1 MSRQV
6 PYEYDMRHLQS
17 SSRVAYPSF
26 LSLHETIWIHTKCL
40 LKGLLDAFRWDLVI
54 TTATS
59 DPEIRSNI
67 LKSLLLNSLSLASIY
82 AFDLLLQPLVHDHPS
97 WLRRNVG
104 WCYQV
109 LWLLPV
115 VGVSFYLN
123 SSWCNTIAKRT
134 FVLQYG
140 NRAVQP
146 RHVTYTG
153 MLNALATS
161 AYRTVMVLTSV
172 IVSFGLGAIPR
183 AGPLIS
189 FAFMCWID
197 AYYCFEFVW
206 VARGLS
212 LASRVRHLE
221 ERWAYYF
228 AFGFPSAAICTW
240 GSGLANAAL
249 FSLLF
254 PAYIIMAMTAR
265 PAPQDP
271 YNPLPSADVVRYP
284 SPLIPIRLR
293 IFAIVIWLNDII
305 VQILSITGSAGQIT
319 RHHRALSHS
328 SEKAEEGTGVEA
340 PRLTNNVSGRSVRRN
355 EFRSPVE
362 RTREHRKEPSMDRRK
377 RG

>member
-6 PYEYDMRHLQS
+6 PYEYTRHLRS
-17 SSRVAYPSF
+17 SSRAAYPSF
-26 LSLHETIWIHTKCL
+26 LSFHETVWIHIKCL
-40 LKGLLDAFRWDLVI
+40 SRGLFDAFRWDLVI
-54 TTATS
+54 RTATS

-67 LKSLLLNSLSLASIY
+67 LKSILLNSL
-82 AFDLLLQPLVHDHPS
+82 S

-115 VGVSFYLN
+115 VGTSFYLN

-134 FVLQYG
+134 FTLQYG

-153 MLNALATS
+153 MLNTLATS

-172 IVSFGLGAIPR
+172 IVSLGLGMIPH
-183 AGPLIS
+183 AGPFMS

-197 AYYCFEFVW
+197 AYYCFEKW
-206 VARGLS
+206 IARGLS

-228 AFGFPSAAICTW
+228 AFGLPSCCYLHMGKRTCKCCLIRSFIPC
-240 GSGLANAAL
+240 GD
-249 FSLLF
+249 
-254 PAYIIMAMTAR
+254 

-271 YNPLPSADVVRYP
+271 YNPLSSSDTVRYP
-284 SPLIPIRLR
+284 SPLIPIRLP
-293 IFAIVIWLNDII
+293 IFANLK
-305 VQILSITGSAGQIT
+305 
-319 RHHRALSHS
+319 RHHRAHSHS
-328 SEKAEEGTGVEA
+328 SENAEEGTG
-340 PRLTNNVSGRSVRRN
+340 P
-355 EFRSPVE
+355 RSPVE
-362 RTREHRKEPSMDRRK
+362 RTGERRKEPPMDRRK
-377 RG
+377 RA

>member
-6 PYEYDMRHLQS
+6 PYEYTRHLHS
-17 SSRVAYPSF
+17 SSRAAYPSF
-26 LSLHETIWIHTKCL
+26 LSLYETIWIHIRCL
-40 LKGLLDAFRWDLVI
+40 LRGLFDAFRWDLVVP
-54 TTATS
+54 TRALRS
-59 DPEIRSNI
+59 DPEVRSNF
-67 LKSLLLNSLSLASIY
+67 LKSILLNSLSLASIY

-115 VGVSFYLN
+115 VGISFYLN

-134 FVLQYG
+134 FILQYG

-146 RHVTYTG
+146 RYVTYTG
-153 MLNALATS
+153 MLNTLAAS
-161 AYRTVMVLTSV
+161 AYRTVMVVTSV
-172 IVSFGLGAIPR
+172 IVSLGFGMIPH
-183 AGPLIS
+183 AGPFLS

-197 AYYCFEFVW
+197 AFVW

-212 LASRVRHLE
+212 LASRVKHLE

-228 AFGFPSAAICTW
+228 AFGLPSAAICTW

-249 FSLLF
+249 FALLF

-271 YNPLPSADVVRYP
+271 YNPLSSSDTVRYL
-284 SPLIPIRLR
+284 SPLIPLRLP
-293 IFAIVIWLNDII
+293 IFAIVIWLNDFI
-305 VQILSITGSAGQIT
+305 VHILSITGTAGQVK

-328 SEKAEEGTGVEA
+328 PENAEEGAGMDTPKLA
-340 PRLTNNVSGRSVRRN
+340 NNVSRRLRHSN
-355 EFRSPVE
+355 ELRSPVE
-362 RTREHRKEPSMDRRK
+362 RTRAHRREPPTDKRK

>member
-6 PYEYDMRHLQS
+6 PYEYTRHLRS
-17 SSRVAYPSF
+17 SSRAAYPSF
-26 LSLHETIWIHTKCL
+26 LSLHETVWIHVKCL
-40 LKGLLDAFRWDLVI
+40 SRGLFDAFRWDLVI
-54 TTATS
+54 RTATS

-67 LKSLLLNSLSLASIY
+67 LKSILLNSLSLASIY

-109 LWLLPV
+109 LWLLPI
-115 VGVSFYLN
+115 VGTSFYLN
-123 SSWCNTIAKRT
+123 SSWCNAIAKRS
-134 FVLQYG
+134 FMLQYG

-153 MLNALATS
+153 MLNTLATS

-172 IVSFGLGAIPR
+172 IVSLGLGMIPH
-183 AGPLIS
+183 AGPFLT

-206 VARGLS
+206 IARGLS

-228 AFGFPSAAICTW
+228 AFGLPSAAICTW

-249 FSLLF
+249 FALLF
-254 PAYIIMAMTAR
+254 PAYIIMAMTAQ

-271 YNPLPSADVVRYP
+271 YNPLSSSDTVRYP
-284 SPLIPIRLR
+284 SPLIPIRLP
-293 IFAIVIWLNDII
+293 IFAIVIRLNDF
-305 VQILSITGSAGQIT
+305 VVHILSITGTARQVK
-319 RHHRALSHS
+319 RHHRAHSHS
-328 SEKAEEGTGVEA
+328 SENAEEGAGVHT
-340 PRLTNNVSGRSVRRN
+340 PKLTNNVSRRLRHPN
-355 EFRSPVE
+355 EPRSPVE
-362 RTREHRKEPSMDRRK
+362 RTGERRKEPPMDRRK
-377 RG
+377 RA

>member
-1 MSRQV
+1 MSRQG
-6 PYEYDMRHLQS
+6 PYEYTRHLRS
-17 SSRVAYPSF
+17 SSRAAYPSF
-26 LSLHETIWIHTKCL
+26 LSLHETVWIHIKCL
-40 LKGLLDAFRWDLVI
+40 SRGLFDAFRWDLVI
-54 TTATS
+54 RTATS

-67 LKSLLLNSLSLASIY
+67 LKSILLNSLSLASIY

-115 VGVSFYLN
+115 VGTSFYLN

-134 FVLQYG
+134 FMLQYG

-153 MLNALATS
+153 MLNTLATS

-172 IVSFGLGAIPR
+172 IVSLGLGMIPH
-183 AGPLIS
+183 
-189 FAFMCWID
+189 C
-197 AYYCFEFVW
+197 C
-206 VARGLS
+206 
-212 LASRVRHLE
+212 SRFIPCQQGQAPR

-249 FSLLF
+249 FALLF
-254 PAYIIMAMTAR
+254 PAYIIMAMTAQ

-271 YNPLPSADVVRYP
+271 YNPLSSSDTVRYP
-284 SPLIPIRLR
+284 SPLIPIRLP
-293 IFAIVIWLNDII
+293 IFAIVIRLNDF
-305 VQILSITGSAGQIT
+305 VVRILSITGTAGQVK
-319 RHHRALSHS
+319 RHHRAYSHS
-328 SEKAEEGTGVEA
+328 SENAEEGAGVNI
-340 PRLTNNVSGRSVRRN
+340 PKLTNNCVTMTEYMGSCWHP
-355 EFRSPVE
+355 SP
-362 RTREHRKEPSMDRRK
+362 
-377 RG
+377 

>member
-6 PYEYDMRHLQS
+6 PYEYHARHLHH
-17 SSRVAYPSF
+17 SRAAYPSF
-26 LSLHETIWIHTKCL
+26 LSLHETVWIHAKCL
-40 LKGLLDAFRWDLVI
+40 LRGLFDAFRWDLVI
-54 TTATS
+54 KTATS

-67 LKSLLLNSLSLASIY
+67 LKSILLNSLSLASIY

-104 WCYQV
+104 WCYRV

-115 VGVSFYLN
+115 VGASFYLN
-123 SSWCNTIAKRT
+123 STWCNTIAKRT

-140 NRAVQP
+140 NRAVLP
-146 RHVTYTG
+146 RHVSYTG
-153 MLNALATS
+153 MLNTLATS

-172 IVSFGLGAIPR
+172 IVSFGLGAIPG
-183 AGPLIS
+183 AGPFIS

-197 AYYCFEFVW
+197 AFVW

-212 LASRVRHLE
+212 LANRVRHLE

-249 FSLLF
+249 FALLF

-271 YNPLPSADVVRYP
+271 YNPLSASDTVRYP
-284 SPLIPIRLR
+284 SPLIPIRLP
-293 IFAIVIWLNDII
+293 IFAIVIRLNDIL
-305 VQILSITGSAGQIT
+305 VQILSITGSAGQVT

-328 SEKAEEGTGVEA
+328 SEKAEEGAGMDTPG
-340 PRLTNNVSGRSVRRN
+340 LTNNVNARLSHRN
-355 EFRSPVE
+355 EPRSLVE
-362 RTREHRKEPSMDRRK
+362 RTREHRKEPPVDRRK
-377 RG
+377 KRG